1 MGIVYVTDNYLP
13 FVGGVETHVRQMAQ
27 ALTCTHKVRIV
38 AHNFSPNS
46 LPEWAKVLNANLLAP
61 TASFFSPDGEV
72 CVFSVA
78 PRSIDRLLLLP
89 LLLRTTPKL
98 RRWLYHEINKLTHG
112 VYHNVVGP
120 KLRRIFAGADVV
132 HSMAFGD
139 LGWSAQR
146 IARELGI
153 PFVCTPF
160 VHPGQ
165 WGDGPYDVAFLKE
178 CDAVIGLVES
188 DADYLESLGV
198 SRGNLHVIGVSP
210 DLPPV
215 ADGAAFRERH
225 GIGNRPM
232 VLYVGRMMRQKGAP
246 DLVAAAR
253 RLLNERPEV
262 QFIFIGPANQSEQ
275 RIFENAPPQVR
286 YLGKVSA
293 QEKADALH
301 ACDIF
306 CMPSTSEILP
316 TVYLEAWNYGKPV
329 IGGTAHGLDALVSS
343 NGAGVNVPQDAA
355 RLAAAISDYIDKPE
369 LRQSHG
375 RKGQDLVA
383 DQYSVAAVAG
393 KLEALYS
400 QTISASKVLMI
411 CRKP

>member
-1 MGIVYVTDNYLP
+1 
-13 FVGGVETHVRQMAQ
+13 MA
-27 ALTCTHKVRIV
+27 
-38 AHNFSPNS
+38 
-46 LPEWAKVLNANLLAP
+46 
-61 TASFFSPDGEV
+61 
-72 CVFSVA
+72 
-78 PRSIDRLLLLP
+78 
-89 LLLRTTPKL
+89 LRVTPKL
-98 RRWLYHEINKLTHG
+98 RRWFYHEINFFTHG
-112 VYHNVVGP
+112 SYHHVVGP
-120 KLRRIFAGADVV
+120 KLRRIFEGVDVV
-132 HSMAFGD
+132 HCMAFGD

-146 IARELGI
+146 IARQLSI

-165 WGDGPYDVAFLKE
+165 WGDGPDDVRFLRK
-178 CDAVIGLVES
+178 CNAVIGLVES

-275 RIFENAPPQVR
+275 RIFDNSPPQVR

-306 CMPSTSEILP
+306 CMPSISEILP

-355 RLAAAISDYIDKPE
+355 RLAAAISDYIDKPD

>member
-1 MGIVYVTDNYLP
+1 MTIVYVSDNYLP
-13 FVGGVETHVRQMAQ
+13 FVGGVETHVRQTAQ
-27 ALTCTHKVRIV
+27 ALARAHTIQIA
-38 AHNFSPNS
+38 AHNFAPNC
-46 LPEWAKVLNANLLAP
+46 LPTWAKVLNANLLAP
-61 TASFFSPDGEV
+61 RAPSVPRDGAV
-72 CVFSVA
+72 AVHSVA
-78 PRSIDRLLLLP
+78 PTGPDRLWLLP
-89 LLLRTTPKL
+89 MLLRVAPKL
-98 RRWLYHEINKLTHG
+98 RRLFYHEINRLTHG
-112 VYHNVVGP
+112 AYHHVIGP
-120 KLRRIFAGADVV
+120 KLRRSFAGVDVV

-146 IARELGI
+146 IAREVGI

-188 DADYLESLGV
+188 DADYLASLGV
-198 SRGNLHVIGVSP
+198 PRAKLHVIGVSP

-275 RIFENAPPQVR
+275 RIFENAPLQVR

-355 RLAAAISDYIDKPE
+355 RLAAAISDYIDKPD